1 MAELPRQWLITDRTM
16 QGVEGEVAQRVALI
30 AGGTMQNSELLAR
43 RSAMATILTALADP
57 LTHCSVYH
65 SASVFIRVFLLPCPS
80 NRHTIWDN
88 AGPTLFI
95 GSPSYRAAV
104 LHEKQ

>member
-16 QGVEGEVAQRVALI
+16 QGVEGEVGERVALI

-43 RSAMATILTALADP
+43 RSAMATILMALADP

-65 SASVFIRVFLLPCPS
+65 SVFIRVSLLPCPS
-80 NRHTIWDN
+80 NRHPILDN

>member
-65 SASVFIRVFLLPCPS
+65 SASVFIRMSLLPCPS